1 MSVVP
6 IYGNQRQEDWKFEVI
21 SRVSEQV
28 LGQFGS
34 CGETERRTA
43 LSGLQDWDED
53 TVLSI
58 MLEMLLLYL
67 RVTACYWRK
76 N

>member
-21 SRVSEQV
+21 SRAYERV

-34 CGETERRTA
+34 CGETGEENSFIWITVTGMKT
-43 LSGLQDWDED
+43 LS
-53 TVLSI
+53 
-58 MLEMLLLYL
+58 
-67 RVTACYWRK
+67 
-76 N
+76 